1 MKEKLKNFLLDQH
14 YLSVEILKQI
24 DMISRKLGFPF
35 VLIGAQARDLI
46 LNGQYDLSSGTTTKD
61 IDLAI
66 MIDNWANFNSLKKE
80 LTANDFLKAKGT
92 EHKLFYKNI
101 YPIDIVPFGKIEKD
115 REIAWPPDNDPT
127 MNVTGFQEMY
137 NHSEELEIDD
147 ELTIKVAS
155 LAGLSMIKLIAW
167 NDRKENI
174 KKDGEDLALIMK
186 DYADAGNL
194 DRIYD
199 SSDNDIIQACDFDL
213 ELAGAQLLGRDI
225 TRIAGEDTRQ
235 SLVLILQ
242 GELDGENDL
251 LIQTMSANLFGDYDK
266 TREIL
271 LSFRKGILFTIE

>member
-24 DMISRKLGFPF
+24 DMISHKLGFPF

-46 LNGQYDLSSGTTTKD
+46 LNGQYDLSPGTTTKD
-61 IDLAI
+61 MDFAI
-66 MIDNWANFNSLKKE
+66 MIDNWSNFNLLKKE
-80 LTANDFLKAKGT
+80 LTVNGFVKAKGT
-92 EHKLFYKNI
+92 EHKLYYKNI

-115 REIAWPPDNDPT
+115 GKILWPPDNDSE
-127 MNVTGFQEMY
+127 MNVSGFLEMY
-137 NHSEELEIDD
+137 NHSEELDIDD

-155 LAGLSMIKLIAW
+155 LAGLSMLKLIAW
-167 NDRKENI
+167 NDRKESI

-225 TRIAGEDTRQ
+225 TRIAKKNTKQ
-235 SLVLILQ
+235 NLLSILEE
-242 GELDGENDL
+242 ELKGNNDL
-251 LIQTMSANLFGDYDK
+251 LIQTILPQFLSNYDR
-266 TREIL
+266 TEEML
-271 LSFRKGILFTIE
+271 LNFKKGILSD